1 MASFQTAGY
10 RSTITPEGR
19 KIVQIP
25 VSVTDD
31 TSPAAPPPAP
41 VGMRMVSN
49 EYTIRPDGGRDYVY
63 TYESSGSA
71 PGDAQIQING
81 QAAQEPI
88 ETHYKFNGT
97 GEDGGTVTD
106 KDLAAIRAALQ
117 SGQAPEF
124 EGTDADLQAAKDL
137 YALMLKG
144 VTHYYT
150 PSGVTYSETF
160 DESIKPSIKELC
172 SISRPPPDAPS
183 LGEKSNWLQIGLRA
197 QKVYQPDTEDSFWRI
212 TREWLASG
220 PRGWNA
226 DFDIYH

>member
-1 MASFQTAGY
+1 MAQFLTPGY

-25 VSVTDD
+25 LSVTDD
-31 TSPAAPPPAP
+31 STAEPPTTPD
-41 VGMRMVSN
+41 GMRMVSN
-49 EYTIRPDGGRDYVY
+49 EYTLRPDGGRDYVY
-63 TYESSGSA
+63 TYETSGSA

-88 ETHYKFNGT
+88 ETHPKFNGQV
-97 GEDGGTVTD
+97 GFGTVSD
-106 KDLAAIRAALQ
+106 GDLAAIRAALNDG
-117 SGQAPEF
+117 SSPNF
-124 EGTDADLQAAKDL
+124 EGEDLNLIAAEDL

-150 PSGVTYSETF
+150 PSGVTYSEVF
-160 DESIKPSIKELC
+160 DETSKPNLNELC
-172 SISRPPPDAPS
+172 SVNRPPIDAPMVRD
-183 LGEKSNWLQIGLRA
+183 GSNWLQIGLRA
-197 QKVYQPDTEDSFWRI
+197 QKIYEPDTENSFWRI

-226 DFDIYH
+226 DFDIYD

>member
-31 TSPAAPPPAP
+31 SEPAPPTAP
-41 VGMRMVSN
+41 RGTRMVSN

-63 TYESSGSA
+63 TFESSGSS

-88 ETHYKFNGT
+88 ETHPKFNG
-97 GEDGGTVTD
+97 EKGGGKVSD
-106 KDLAAIRAALQ
+106 SDLAAIKAALNDG
-117 SGQAPEF
+117 STPTFTGKAN
-124 EGTDADLQAAKDL
+124 DLAAAKKL
-137 YALMLKG
+137 YSLMIKG

-150 PSGVTYSETF
+150 PSGITYSETF
-160 DESIKPSIKELC
+160 DETVKPNLNELC
-172 SISRPPPDAPS
+172 SIDRPPADAPS
-183 LGEKSNWLQIGLRA
+183 LQQGANWLQIGLRA
-197 QKVYQPDTEDSFWRI
+197 QKVYQPDTGDNFWRV

-226 DFDIYH
+226 DFEIYS

>member
-1 MASFQTAGY
+1 MAQFLTAGY

-19 KIVQIP
+19 RIVQIP

-31 TSPAAPPPAP
+31 SSASAPAAPS
-41 VGMRMVSN
+41 GMRLVSN

-63 TYESSGSA
+63 TYESAGSA

-88 ETHYKFNGT
+88 ETHPAFNGLQ
-97 GEDGGTVTD
+97 GNGTVTD
-106 KDLAAIRAALQ
+106 EDLAAIKNSLGSSQ
-117 SGQAPEF
+117 SPQFIGA
-124 EGTDADLQAAKDL
+124 GADLIAAQNL

-144 VTHYYT
+144 VTHYFT
-150 PSGVTYSETF
+150 PSGITYSETF
-160 DESIKPSIKELC
+160 DETTKPNLSELC
-172 SISRPPPDAPS
+172 TVDRPPPDAPTIR
-183 LGEKSNWLQIGLRA
+183 GGSNWLMIGIRA
-197 QKVYQPDTEDSFWRI
+197 QKLYQPETGNSFWRV

-226 DFDIYH
+226 DFDIYK

>member
-1 MASFQTAGY
+1 MASIQTAGL

-19 KIVQIP
+19 RIMQIP

-31 TSPAAPPPAP
+31 NAATLPPTPS
-41 VGMRMVSN
+41 GMRLVSS
-49 EYTIRPDGGRDYVY
+49 EYTIRADGGRDYVF

-88 ETHYKFNGT
+88 ETHPRFNGLQ
-97 GEDGGTVTD
+97 GGGTVTD
-106 KDLAAIRAALQ
+106 ADLAAIRGSLSSGSTPTFTGTGAALQ
-117 SGQAPEF
+117 
-124 EGTDADLQAAKDL
+124 AAQDL

-160 DESIKPSIKELC
+160 DETVKPNLNELC
-172 SISRPPPDAPS
+172 SIDRPPADAPS
-183 LGEKSNWLQIGLRA
+183 LRQGANWLQIGLRA
-197 QKVYQPDTEDSFWRI
+197 QKVYQPDTGNSFWRV

-226 DFDIYH
+226 DFDIYS

>member
-1 MASFQTAGY
+1 MPSFQTAGY

-31 TSPAAPPPAP
+31 SAPSAPAAPS
-41 VGMRMVSN
+41 GMRLVSN

-63 TYESSGSA
+63 TYESAGSA

-88 ETHYKFNGT
+88 ETHPAFNGRQ
-97 GEDGGTVTD
+97 GGGTVTD
-106 KDLAAIRAALQ
+106 ADLAAIKASLN
-117 SGQAPEF
+117 SGEAPEF
-124 EGTDADLQAAKDL
+124 TGTGTALAAAQDL
-137 YALMLKG
+137 YNLMLKG
-144 VTHYYT
+144 VTHYFT
-150 PSGVTYSETF
+150 PSGITYSETF
-160 DESIKPSIKELC
+160 DETTKPNLSELC
-172 SISRPPPDAPS
+172 TVDRPPPDAPS
-183 LGEKSNWLQIGLRA
+183 IRGGSNWLMIGLRA
-197 QKVYQPDTEDSFWRI
+197 QKLYQPTGGSFWRV

-226 DFDIYH
+226 DFDIYR

>member
-31 TSPAAPPPAP
+31 SAPSAPAAPS
-41 VGMRMVSN
+41 GMRLVSN

-63 TYESSGSA
+63 TYESAGSA

-88 ETHYKFNGT
+88 ETHPAFNGGQ
-97 GEDGGTVTD
+97 GEGTVND
-106 KDLAAIRAALQ
+106 ADLAAIKASLS
-117 SGQAPEF
+117 SGQAPQF
-124 EGTDADLQAAKDL
+124 TGTGDALTAAQNL
-137 YALMLKG
+137 YNLMLKG
-144 VTHYYT
+144 VTHYFT
-150 PSGVTYSETF
+150 PSGITYSETF
-160 DESIKPSIKELC
+160 DETTKPNLSELC
-172 SISRPPPDAPS
+172 TVDRPPPDAPS
-183 LGEKSNWLQIGLRA
+183 IRGGSNWLMIGIRA
-197 QKVYQPDTEDSFWRI
+197 QKLYQPETSTSFWRV

-226 DFDIYH
+226 DFDIYK

>member
-31 TSPAAPPPAP
+31 SAATVPSAPA
-41 VGMRMVSN
+41 GMRMVSN

-63 TYESSGSA
+63 TFESSGSA

-88 ETHYKFNGT
+88 ETHPKFNGQQ
-97 GEDGGTVTD
+97 GGGTVSES
-106 KDLAAIRAALQ
+106 DLAAMKAALNDG
-117 SGQAPEF
+117 STPTF
-124 EGTDADLQAAKDL
+124 TGTGNNLAAAQDL

-150 PSGVTYSETF
+150 PSGITYSETF
-160 DESIKPSIKELC
+160 DEVNKPNLNELC
-172 SISRPPPDAPS
+172 SVDRPPPDAPS
-183 LGEKSNWLQIGLRA
+183 LRQGSNWLQIGLRA
-197 QKVYQPDTEDSFWRI
+197 QKVYQPDTGNSFWRV

-226 DFDIYH
+226 DFDIYS

>member
-1 MASFQTAGY
+1 MAQFLTAGY

-31 TSPAAPPPAP
+31 SNATAPTAP
-41 VGMRMVSN
+41 SGMRLVSN

-63 TYESSGSA
+63 TYESAGSA

-88 ETHYKFNGT
+88 ETHPSFNGAE
-97 GEDGGTVTD
+97 GGGTVSD
-106 KDLAAIRAALQ
+106 ADLAAIKASLS
-117 SGQAPEF
+117 SGQAPQF
-124 EGTDADLQAAKDL
+124 TGTGADLIAAQDL
-137 YALMLKG
+137 YNLMLKG
-144 VTHYYT
+144 VTHYFT

-160 DESIKPSIKELC
+160 DEVNKPNLSELC
-172 SISRPPPDAPS
+172 SIDRPPPDAPS
-183 LGEKSNWLQIGLRA
+183 VRQGANWLMIGIRA
-197 QKVYQPDTEDSFWRI
+197 QKLYQPETGSSFWRV

-226 DFDIYH
+226 DFEIYN